1 VMRSMRAT
9 QPADASSSLFLLN
22 CSIAASVNAGSL
34 PKVATDRQLKEELL
48 NTLEK
53 GKRNNGRGR
62 TGRALTQ
69 CVSLLSLSHRHTH
82 THTHYHLKSFLSS
95 KNERTQGENLSE
107 LKNER
112 SAGLKGTE

>member
-1 VMRSMRAT
+1 MRSMRAT

-22 CSIAASVNAGSL
+22 CSIAASANAGSL
-34 PKVATDRQLKEELL
+34 PKMASDRQLKEELL
-48 NTLEK
+48 NTLLK

-69 CVSLLSLSHRHTH
+69 CVSLSLSHTH
-82 THTHYHLKSFLSS
+82 THTITSSHSFLPRT
-95 KNERTQGENLSE
+95 NELKEKTYIYA